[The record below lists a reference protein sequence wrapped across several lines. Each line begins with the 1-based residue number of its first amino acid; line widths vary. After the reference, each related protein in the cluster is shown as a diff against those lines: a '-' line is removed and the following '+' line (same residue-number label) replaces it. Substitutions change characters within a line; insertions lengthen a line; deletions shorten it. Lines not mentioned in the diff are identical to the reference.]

1 MLGKTHLAI
10 GVLAALIL
18 LPFID
23 VPNAFVFVIIVAIG
37 ALLPD
42 IDHEKSTINKV
53 CPVTRILP
61 KFFKHRGFF
70 HSIFPVII
78 LYFIFYSFDQNFIG
92 LSLSFGY
99 LTHLI
104 SDSMTKM
111 GINFLHPFS
120 TFHLRGPIKTGTLFE
135 TLIFLGVIAGI
146 LVKLIF

>member
-10 GVLAALIL
+10 GILAALIL

-23 VPNAFVFVIIVAIG
+23 VPNAFVFVLIVALG
-37 ALLPD
+37 SLLPD
-42 IDHEKSTINKV
+42 IDHEKSTINKF

-78 LYFIFYSFDQNFIG
+78 LYLIFYYFDQNFIG
-92 LSLSFGY
+92 LSLAFGY
-99 LTHLI
+99 LTHLA
-104 SDSMTKM
+104 SDSLTRM

-120 TFHLRGPIKTGTLFE
+120 TIHLRGPITTGTFLE
-135 TLIFLGVIAGI
+135 TLIFLAVIAGI
-146 LVKLIF
+146 LVKLVF